1 MHNLINIIEYI
12 LMTYYDIYSCP
23 TYYSIISLMSGGGIF
38 GWLKQKFPKKS
49 KKEIED
55 WDFIMVF

>member
-12 LMTYYDIYSCP
+12 LMTYYYDIYSCP

-49 KKEIED
+49 KK
-55 WDFIMVF
+55 